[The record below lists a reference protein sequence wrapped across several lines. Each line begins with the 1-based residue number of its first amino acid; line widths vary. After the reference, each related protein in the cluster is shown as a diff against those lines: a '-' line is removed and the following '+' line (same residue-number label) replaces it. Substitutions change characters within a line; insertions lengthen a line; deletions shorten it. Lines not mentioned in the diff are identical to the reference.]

1 MATLYVRNFP
11 EELYRWLKEVSSE
24 RRRSLGAEVT
34 VLVER
39 AREEEDAARERLQ
52 ALKELAEI
60 RRRNPL
66 PPGAVDSLALLR
78 EDRER

>member
-11 EELYRWLKEVSSE
+11 EDLYKWLKDISSE

-39 AREEEDAARERLQ
+39 AREEENAANERLQ

-66 PPGAVDSLALLR
+66 PPGAVDSLTLLR